1 MDPARHGRAC
11 HHPQPYLCLIMNS
24 STAHPAG
31 PTDAQ
36 RPRITPWHETLR
48 QLLRSAQPHSRALAR
63 ALGMML
69 AAAALH
75 GLALACIIP
84 LFQVLLPPSAG
95 LSAGWH
101 PDWQAALPWLVLI
114 SLLTLAVQ
122 TLRWLAQGFDYHGQ
136 QADAVHHLRT
146 RLGEQLR
153 RMPLTTLQARR
164 TGEISA
170 VLLGNVDENLNY
182 TIMISGGILNAI
194 VTPLVAAL
202 LTLYWDW
209 RLGLAMLLV
218 FPAII
223 PLQRWRRPQLHR
235 AVRELNDA
243 HTRCHGDIIEY
254 TQGLAVLRASRAT
267 GARAGQLQQT
277 VEWLERMQVQSQ
289 RRGIKPNI
297 VISSVTEAGM
307 LLVMAA
313 GVTWVTQGSLALP
326 VLAAVTVMLVRFAEP
341 LALFFTMTGVVEHIE
356 TALVQIERLLAIE
369 PLPQQT
375 PAQVPQRFDIR
386 FDDITFGYGAES
398 DGSTENDSSTENG
411 SSTESH
417 ASGNGGD
424 MDRDGS
430 PHAGS
435 HTATPSA
442 PRPVLSGFSATLPA
456 RSMTALVGPSGGG
469 KTTVTRL
476 LMRHADPQHGTVT
489 IGGVDVR
496 AIEPERLNR
505 LVSVV
510 FQDVYLF
517 DDTVLANIRMA
528 RPEAT
533 DAEVHA
539 AARAAHCL
547 EFIERLPQGWNT
559 RIGETGGRLSG
570 GERQRLSIA
579 RALLKDAPIVVLDEP
594 TAALDTESER
604 AVQRAIE
611 TLVKNRTVIV
621 IAHRLSTIA
630 GAGQIIVVDQ
640 GKALETGTHEALLAG
655 NGRYAALWAAQQ
667 RAKQWRAGSA

>member
-1 MDPARHGRAC
+1 MNHRTATHQAS
-11 HHPQPYLCLIMNS
+11 QPDVQH
-24 STAHPAG
+24 TH
-31 PTDAQ
+31 
-36 RPRITPWHETLR
+36 ITPWRETLR
-48 QLLRSAQPHSRALAR
+48 QLLRSAQPHSRAFAR
-63 ALGMML
+63 SLWMIL
-69 AAAALH
+69 TAAILH

-84 LFQVLLPPSAG
+84 LFQALLDGHTPN
-95 LSAGWH
+95 WH
-101 PDWQAALPWLVLI
+101 TALLWLVLI
-114 SLLTLAVQ
+114 LLLTLTVQ
-122 TLRWLAQGFDYHGQ
+122 TLRWQAQDFDYDGM
-136 QADAVHHLRT
+136 QADAIHNLRT

-153 RMPLTTLQARR
+153 RMPLLKLQSRR
-164 TGEISA
+164 TGELSA

-182 TIMISGGILNAI
+182 TLTICGGLINGV
-194 VTPLVAAL
+194 VTPLVSAL
-202 LTLYWDW
+202 ATLLWDW
-209 RLGLAMLLV
+209 KLGLAMLLV

-223 PLQRWRRPQLHR
+223 PLHRWRRPQQQKV
-235 AVRELNDA
+235 VRELNDA

-267 GARAGQLQQT
+267 GSHAGQLQDT
-277 VEWLERMQVQSQ
+277 VEWLERLQVNSQ
-289 RRGIKPNI
+289 RQGIKANV

-307 LLVMAA
+307 LLIMAA
-313 GVTWVTQGSLALP
+313 GVTWVTQGQLDLTT
-326 VLAAVTVMLVRFAEP
+326 LAAVTIMLVRFAEP
-341 LALFFTMTGVVEHIE
+341 LALVFIMTGIIEHIE
-356 TALVQIERLLAIE
+356 TALIQIDELLAIE

-375 PAQVPQRFDIR
+375 PAQVPQQFDIR
-386 FDDITFGYGAES
+386 FDDVTFAYEA
-398 DGSTENDSSTENG
+398 
-411 SSTESH
+411 
-417 ASGNGGD
+417 
-424 MDRDGS
+424 
-430 PHAGS
+430 
-435 HTATPSA
+435 
-442 PRPVLSGFSATLPA
+442 RPVLSGFSATLPA

-640 GKALETGTHEALLAG
+640 GEALETGTHEALLAG

>member
-1 MDPARHGRAC
+1 MNHRTATHQAS
-11 HHPQPYLCLIMNS
+11 QPDVQH
-24 STAHPAG
+24 TH
-31 PTDAQ
+31 
-36 RPRITPWHETLR
+36 ITPWRETLR
-48 QLLRSAQPHSRALAR
+48 QLLRSAQPHSRAFAR
-63 ALGMML
+63 SLWMIL
-69 AAAALH
+69 TAAILH

-84 LFQVLLPPSAG
+84 LFQALLDGHTPN
-95 LSAGWH
+95 WH
-101 PDWQAALPWLVLI
+101 TALLWLVLI
-114 SLLTLAVQ
+114 LLLTLTVQ
-122 TLRWLAQGFDYHGQ
+122 TLRWQAQDFDYDGM
-136 QADAVHHLRT
+136 QADAIHNLRT
-146 RLGEQLR
+146 QLGEQLR
-153 RMPLTTLQARR
+153 RMPLLKLQSRR
-164 TGEISA
+164 TGELSA

-182 TIMISGGILNAI
+182 TLTICGGLINGV
-194 VTPLVAAL
+194 VTPLVSAL
-202 LTLYWDW
+202 ATLLWDW
-209 RLGLAMLLV
+209 KLGLAMLLV

-223 PLQRWRRPQLHR
+223 PLHRWRRPQQQKV
-235 AVRELNDA
+235 VRELNDA

-267 GARAGQLQQT
+267 GSHAGQLQDT
-277 VEWLERMQVQSQ
+277 VEWLERLQVNSQ
-289 RRGIKPNI
+289 RQGIKANV
-297 VISSVTEAGM
+297 VISSVTDAGM
-307 LLVMAA
+307 LLIMAA
-313 GVTWVTQGSLALP
+313 GVTWVTQGQLDLTT
-326 VLAAVTVMLVRFAEP
+326 LAAVTIMLVRFAEP
-341 LALFFTMTGVVEHIE
+341 LALVFIMTGIIEHIE
-356 TALVQIERLLAIE
+356 TALIQIDELLAIE

-375 PAQVPQRFDIR
+375 PAQVPQQFDIR
-386 FDDITFGYGAES
+386 FDDVTFAYEA
-398 DGSTENDSSTENG
+398 
-411 SSTESH
+411 
-417 ASGNGGD
+417 
-424 MDRDGS
+424 
-430 PHAGS
+430 
-435 HTATPSA
+435 
-442 PRPVLSGFSATLPA
+442 RPVLSGFSATLPA

-640 GKALETGTHEALLAG
+640 GKALETGTHEALLTG

>member
-1 MDPARHGRAC
+1 MNHRTVTHRAS
-11 HHPQPYLCLIMNS
+11 QPDVQH
-24 STAHPAG
+24 T
-31 PTDAQ
+31 
-36 RPRITPWHETLR
+36 RITPWRETLQ
-48 QLLRSAQPHSRALAR
+48 QLLRSAQPHSRAFAR
-63 ALGMML
+63 SLWMIL
-69 AAAALH
+69 AAAILH

-84 LFQVLLPPSAG
+84 LFQALLDGHTPN
-95 LSAGWH
+95 WH
-101 PDWQAALPWLVLI
+101 TALLWLILI
-114 SLLTLAVQ
+114 LLLTLTVQ
-122 TLRWLAQGFDYHGQ
+122 TLRWQAQDFDYDGM
-136 QADAVHHLRT
+136 QADAIHNLRT

-153 RMPLTTLQARR
+153 RMPLLKLQSRR
-164 TGEISA
+164 TGELSA

-182 TIMISGGILNAI
+182 TLTICGGLINGV
-194 VTPLVAAL
+194 VTPLVSAL
-202 LTLYWDW
+202 ATLLWDW
-209 RLGLAMLLV
+209 KLGLAMLLV

-223 PLQRWRRPQLHR
+223 PLHRWRRPQQQKV
-235 AVRELNDA
+235 VRELNDA

-267 GARAGQLQQT
+267 GSHAGQLQDT
-277 VEWLERMQVQSQ
+277 VEWLERLQVNSQ
-289 RRGIKPNI
+289 RQGIKANV

-307 LLVMAA
+307 LLIMAA
-313 GVTWVTQGSLALP
+313 GVTWVTQGQLDLTT
-326 VLAAVTVMLVRFAEP
+326 LAAVTIMLVRFAEP
-341 LALFFTMTGVVEHIE
+341 LALVFIMTGIIEHIE
-356 TALVQIERLLAIE
+356 TALIQIDELLAIE

-375 PAQVPQRFDIR
+375 PAQVPQQFDIR
-386 FDDITFGYGAES
+386 FDDVTFAYEA
-398 DGSTENDSSTENG
+398 
-411 SSTESH
+411 
-417 ASGNGGD
+417 
-424 MDRDGS
+424 
-430 PHAGS
+430 
-435 HTATPSA
+435 
-442 PRPVLSGFSATLPA
+442 RPVLSGFSATLPA

>member
-1 MDPARHGRAC
+1 MNHRTATHQAS
-11 HHPQPYLCLIMNS
+11 QPDVQH
-24 STAHPAG
+24 TH
-31 PTDAQ
+31 
-36 RPRITPWHETLR
+36 ITPWRETLR
-48 QLLRSAQPHSRALAR
+48 QLLRSAQPHSRAFAR
-63 ALGMML
+63 SLWMIL
-69 AAAALH
+69 TAAILH

-84 LFQVLLPPSAG
+84 LFQALLDGHTPN
-95 LSAGWH
+95 WH
-101 PDWQAALPWLVLI
+101 TALLWLVLI
-114 SLLTLAVQ
+114 LLQ
-122 TLRWLAQGFDYHGQ
+122 TLRWQAQDFDYDGM
-136 QADAVHHLRT
+136 QADAIHNLRT

-153 RMPLTTLQARR
+153 RMPLLKLQSRR
-164 TGEISA
+164 TGELSA

-182 TIMISGGILNAI
+182 TLTICGGLINGV
-194 VTPLVAAL
+194 VTPLVSAL
-202 LTLYWDW
+202 ATLLWDW
-209 RLGLAMLLV
+209 KLGLAMLLV

-223 PLQRWRRPQLHR
+223 PLHRWRRPQQQKV
-235 AVRELNDA
+235 VRELNDA

-267 GARAGQLQQT
+267 GSHAGQLQDT
-277 VEWLERMQVQSQ
+277 VEWLERLQVNSQ
-289 RRGIKPNI
+289 RQGIKANV

-307 LLVMAA
+307 LLIMAA
-313 GVTWVTQGSLALP
+313 GVTWVTQGQLDLTT
-326 VLAAVTVMLVRFAEP
+326 LAAVTIMLVRFAEP
-341 LALFFTMTGVVEHIE
+341 LALVFIMTGIIEHIE
-356 TALVQIERLLAIE
+356 TALIQIDELLAIE

-375 PAQVPQRFDIR
+375 PAQVPQQFDIR
-386 FDDITFGYGAES
+386 FDDVTFAYEA
-398 DGSTENDSSTENG
+398 
-411 SSTESH
+411 
-417 ASGNGGD
+417 
-424 MDRDGS
+424 
-430 PHAGS
+430 
-435 HTATPSA
+435 
-442 PRPVLSGFSATLPA
+442 RPVLSGFSATLPA

-476 LMRHADPQHGTVT
+476 LMRHADPQHGPVT

-640 GKALETGTHEALLAG
+640 GKALETGTHEALLAD

>member
-1 MDPARHGRAC
+1 MNHRTATHQAS
-11 HHPQPYLCLIMNS
+11 QPDVQH
-24 STAHPAG
+24 TH
-31 PTDAQ
+31 
-36 RPRITPWHETLR
+36 ITPWRETLR
-48 QLLRSAQPHSRALAR
+48 QLLRSAQPHSRAFAR
-63 ALGMML
+63 SLWMIL
-69 AAAALH
+69 TAAILH

-84 LFQVLLPPSAG
+84 LFQALLDGHTPN
-95 LSAGWH
+95 WH
-101 PDWQAALPWLVLI
+101 TALLWLVLI
-114 SLLTLAVQ
+114 LLLTLTVQ
-122 TLRWLAQGFDYHGQ
+122 TLRWQAQDFDYDGM
-136 QADAVHHLRT
+136 QADAIHNLRT
-146 RLGEQLR
+146 QLGEQLR
-153 RMPLTTLQARR
+153 RMPLLKLQSRR
-164 TGEISA
+164 TGELSA

-182 TIMISGGILNAI
+182 TLTICGGLINGV
-194 VTPLVAAL
+194 VTPLVSAL
-202 LTLYWDW
+202 ATLLWDW
-209 RLGLAMLLV
+209 KLGLAMLLV

-223 PLQRWRRPQLHR
+223 PLHRWRRPQQQKV
-235 AVRELNDA
+235 VRELNDA

-267 GARAGQLQQT
+267 GSHAGQLQDT
-277 VEWLERMQVQSQ
+277 VEWLERLQVNSQ
-289 RRGIKPNI
+289 RQGIKANV
-297 VISSVTEAGM
+297 VISSVTDAGM
-307 LLVMAA
+307 LLIMAA
-313 GVTWVTQGSLALP
+313 GVTWVTQGQLDLTT
-326 VLAAVTVMLVRFAEP
+326 LAAVTIMLVRFAEP
-341 LALFFTMTGVVEHIE
+341 LALVFIMTGIIEHIE
-356 TALVQIERLLAIE
+356 TALIQIDELLAIE

-375 PAQVPQRFDIR
+375 PAQVPQQFDIR
-386 FDDITFGYGAES
+386 FDDVTFAYEA
-398 DGSTENDSSTENG
+398 
-411 SSTESH
+411 
-417 ASGNGGD
+417 
-424 MDRDGS
+424 
-430 PHAGS
+430 
-435 HTATPSA
+435 
-442 PRPVLSGFSATLPA
+442 RPVLSGFSATLPA

-505 LVSVV
+505 LVSVA

-640 GKALETGTHEALLAG
+640 GKALETGTHEALLTG

>member
-1 MDPARHGRAC
+1 MNHRTATHQAS
-11 HHPQPYLCLIMNS
+11 QPDVQH
-24 STAHPAG
+24 TH
-31 PTDAQ
+31 
-36 RPRITPWHETLR
+36 ITPWREPLR
-48 QLLRSAQPHSRALAR
+48 QLLRSAQPHSRAFAR
-63 ALGMML
+63 SLWMIL
-69 AAAALH
+69 TAAILH

-84 LFQVLLPPSAG
+84 LFQALLDGHTPN
-95 LSAGWH
+95 WH
-101 PDWQAALPWLVLI
+101 TALLWLVLI
-114 SLLTLAVQ
+114 LLLTLTVQ
-122 TLRWLAQGFDYHGQ
+122 TLRWQAQDFDYDGM
-136 QADAVHHLRT
+136 QADAIHNLRT

-153 RMPLTTLQARR
+153 RMPLLKLQSRR
-164 TGEISA
+164 TGELSA

-182 TIMISGGILNAI
+182 TLTICGGLINGV
-194 VTPLVAAL
+194 VTPLVSAL
-202 LTLYWDW
+202 ATLLWDW
-209 RLGLAMLLV
+209 KLGLAMLLV

-223 PLQRWRRPQLHR
+223 PLHRWRRPQQQKV
-235 AVRELNDA
+235 VRELNDA

-267 GARAGQLQQT
+267 GSHAGQLQDT
-277 VEWLERMQVQSQ
+277 VEWLERLQVNSQ
-289 RRGIKPNI
+289 RQGIKANV

-307 LLVMAA
+307 LLIMAA
-313 GVTWVTQGSLALP
+313 GVTWVTQGQLDLTT
-326 VLAAVTVMLVRFAEP
+326 LAAVTIMLVRFTEP
-341 LALFFTMTGVVEHIE
+341 LALVFIMTGIIEHIE
-356 TALVQIERLLAIE
+356 TALIQIDELLAIE

-375 PAQVPQRFDIR
+375 PAQVPQQFDIR
-386 FDDITFGYGAES
+386 FDDVTFAYEA
-398 DGSTENDSSTENG
+398 
-411 SSTESH
+411 
-417 ASGNGGD
+417 
-424 MDRDGS
+424 
-430 PHAGS
+430 
-435 HTATPSA
+435 
-442 PRPVLSGFSATLPA
+442 RPVLSGFSATLPA

-640 GKALETGTHEALLAG
+640 GKALETGTHEALLAD

>member
-1 MDPARHGRAC
+1 MNHRTATHQAS
-11 HHPQPYLCLIMNS
+11 QPDVQH
-24 STAHPAG
+24 TH
-31 PTDAQ
+31 
-36 RPRITPWHETLR
+36 ITPWRETLR
-48 QLLRSAQPHSRALAR
+48 QLLRSAQPHSRAFAR
-63 ALGMML
+63 SLWMIL
-69 AAAALH
+69 TAAILH

-84 LFQVLLPPSAG
+84 LFQALLDGHTPN
-95 LSAGWH
+95 WH
-101 PDWQAALPWLVLI
+101 TALLWLVLI
-114 SLLTLAVQ
+114 LLLTLTVQ
-122 TLRWLAQGFDYHGQ
+122 TLRWQAQDFDYDGM
-136 QADAVHHLRT
+136 QADAIHNLRT

-153 RMPLTTLQARR
+153 RMPLLKLQSRR
-164 TGEISA
+164 TGELSA

-182 TIMISGGILNAI
+182 TLTICGGLINGV
-194 VTPLVAAL
+194 VTPLVSAL
-202 LTLYWDW
+202 ATLLWDW
-209 RLGLAMLLV
+209 KLGLAMLLV

-223 PLQRWRRPQLHR
+223 PLHRWRRPQQQKV
-235 AVRELNDA
+235 VRELNDA

-267 GARAGQLQQT
+267 GSHAGQLQDT
-277 VEWLERMQVQSQ
+277 VEWLERLQVNSQ
-289 RRGIKPNI
+289 RQGIKANV

-307 LLVMAA
+307 LLIMAA
-313 GVTWVTQGSLALP
+313 GVTWVPQGQLDLTT
-326 VLAAVTVMLVRFAEP
+326 LAAVTIMLVRFAEP
-341 LALFFTMTGVVEHIE
+341 LALVFIMTGIIEHIE
-356 TALVQIERLLAIE
+356 TALIQIDELLAIE

-375 PAQVPQRFDIR
+375 PAQVPQQFDIR
-386 FDDITFGYGAES
+386 FDDVTFAYEA
-398 DGSTENDSSTENG
+398 
-411 SSTESH
+411 
-417 ASGNGGD
+417 
-424 MDRDGS
+424 
-430 PHAGS
+430 
-435 HTATPSA
+435 
-442 PRPVLSGFSATLPA
+442 RPVLSGFSATLPA

-640 GKALETGTHEALLAG
+640 GKALETGTHEALLAD

>member
-1 MDPARHGRAC
+1 
-11 HHPQPYLCLIMNS
+11 
-24 STAHPAG
+24 
-31 PTDAQ
+31 
-36 RPRITPWHETLR
+36 
-48 QLLRSAQPHSRALAR
+48 
-63 ALGMML
+63 
-69 AAAALH
+69 
-75 GLALACIIP
+75 
-84 LFQVLLPPSAG
+84 
-95 LSAGWH
+95 
-101 PDWQAALPWLVLI
+101 
-114 SLLTLAVQ
+114 
-122 TLRWLAQGFDYHGQ
+122 
-136 QADAVHHLRT
+136 
-146 RLGEQLR
+146 
-153 RMPLTTLQARR
+153 
-164 TGEISA
+164 
-170 VLLGNVDENLNY
+170 
-182 TIMISGGILNAI
+182 
-194 VTPLVAAL
+194 
-202 LTLYWDW
+202 
-209 RLGLAMLLV
+209 MLL
-218 FPAII
+218 I
-223 PLQRWRRPQLHR
+223 
-235 AVRELNDA
+235 
-243 HTRCHGDIIEY
+243 
-254 TQGLAVLRASRAT
+254 
-267 GARAGQLQQT
+267 
-277 VEWLERMQVQSQ
+277 
-289 RRGIKPNI
+289 
-297 VISSVTEAGM
+297 
-307 LLVMAA
+307 MAA
-313 GVTWVTQGSLALP
+313 GVTWVTQGQLDLTT
-326 VLAAVTVMLVRFAEP
+326 LAAVTIMLVRFAEP
-341 LALFFTMTGVVEHIE
+341 LALVFIMTGIIEHIE
-356 TALVQIERLLAIE
+356 TALIQIDELLAIE

-375 PAQVPQRFDIR
+375 PAQVPQQFDIR
-386 FDDITFGYGAES
+386 FDDVTFAYEA
-398 DGSTENDSSTENG
+398 
-411 SSTESH
+411 
-417 ASGNGGD
+417 
-424 MDRDGS
+424 
-430 PHAGS
+430 
-435 HTATPSA
+435 
-442 PRPVLSGFSATLPA
+442 RPVLSGFSATLPA

>member
-1 MDPARHGRAC
+1 MNHRTATHQAS
-11 HHPQPYLCLIMNS
+11 QPDVQH
-24 STAHPAG
+24 TH
-31 PTDAQ
+31 
-36 RPRITPWHETLR
+36 ITPWRETLR
-48 QLLRSAQPHSRALAR
+48 QLLRSAQPHSRAFAR
-63 ALGMML
+63 SLWMIL
-69 AAAALH
+69 TAAILH

-84 LFQVLLPPSAG
+84 LFQALLDGHTPN
-95 LSAGWH
+95 WH
-101 PDWQAALPWLVLI
+101 TALLWLVLI
-114 SLLTLAVQ
+114 LLLTLTVQ
-122 TLRWLAQGFDYHGQ
+122 TLRWQAQDFDYAGM
-136 QADAVHHLRT
+136 QADAIHNLRT

-153 RMPLTTLQARR
+153 RMPLLKLQSRR
-164 TGEISA
+164 TGELSA

-182 TIMISGGILNAI
+182 TLTICGGLINGV
-194 VTPLVAAL
+194 VTPLVSAL
-202 LTLYWDW
+202 ATLLWDW
-209 RLGLAMLLV
+209 KLGLAMLLV

-223 PLQRWRRPQLHR
+223 PLHRWRRPQQQKV
-235 AVRELNDA
+235 VRELNDA

-267 GARAGQLQQT
+267 GSHAGQLQDT
-277 VEWLERMQVQSQ
+277 VEWLERLQVNSQ
-289 RRGIKPNI
+289 RQGIKANV

-307 LLVMAA
+307 LLIMAA
-313 GVTWVTQGSLALP
+313 GVTWVTQGQLDLTT
-326 VLAAVTVMLVRFAEP
+326 LAAVTIMLVRFAEP
-341 LALFFTMTGVVEHIE
+341 LALVFIMTGIIEHIE
-356 TALVQIERLLAIE
+356 TALIQIDELLAIE

-375 PAQVPQRFDIR
+375 PAQVPQQFDIR
-386 FDDITFGYGAES
+386 FDDVTFAYEA
-398 DGSTENDSSTENG
+398 
-411 SSTESH
+411 
-417 ASGNGGD
+417 
-424 MDRDGS
+424 
-430 PHAGS
+430 
-435 HTATPSA
+435 
-442 PRPVLSGFSATLPA
+442 RPVLSGFSATLPA

-640 GKALETGTHEALLAG
+640 GKALETGTHEALLAD

>member
-1 MDPARHGRAC
+1 MNHRTATHQAS
-11 HHPQPYLCLIMNS
+11 QPDVQH
-24 STAHPAG
+24 TH
-31 PTDAQ
+31 
-36 RPRITPWHETLR
+36 ITPWRETLR
-48 QLLRSAQPHSRALAR
+48 QLLRSAQPHSRAFAR
-63 ALGMML
+63 SLWMIL
-69 AAAALH
+69 TAAILH

-84 LFQVLLPPSAG
+84 LFQALLDGHTPN
-95 LSAGWH
+95 WH
-101 PDWQAALPWLVLI
+101 TALLWLVLI
-114 SLLTLAVQ
+114 LLLTLTVQ
-122 TLRWLAQGFDYHGQ
+122 TLRWQAQDFDYDGM
-136 QADAVHHLRT
+136 QADAIHNLRT

-153 RMPLTTLQARR
+153 RMPLLKLQSRR
-164 TGEISA
+164 TGELSA

-182 TIMISGGILNAI
+182 TLTICGGLINGV
-194 VTPLVAAL
+194 VTPLVSAL
-202 LTLYWDW
+202 ATLLWDW
-209 RLGLAMLLV
+209 KLGLAMLLV

-223 PLQRWRRPQLHR
+223 PLHRWRRPQQQKV
-235 AVRELNDA
+235 VRELNDA

-267 GARAGQLQQT
+267 GSHAGQLQDT
-277 VEWLERMQVQSQ
+277 VEWLERLQVNSQ
-289 RRGIKPNI
+289 RQGIKANV

-307 LLVMAA
+307 LLIMAA
-313 GVTWVTQGSLALP
+313 GVTWVTQGQLDLTT
-326 VLAAVTVMLVRFAEP
+326 LAAVTIMLVRFAEP
-341 LALFFTMTGVVEHIE
+341 LALVFIMTGIIEHIE
-356 TALVQIERLLAIE
+356 TALIQIDELLAIE

-375 PAQVPQRFDIR
+375 PAQVPQQFDIR
-386 FDDITFGYGAES
+386 FDDVTFAYEA
-398 DGSTENDSSTENG
+398 
-411 SSTESH
+411 
-417 ASGNGGD
+417 
-424 MDRDGS
+424 
-430 PHAGS
+430 
-435 HTATPSA
+435 
-442 PRPVLSGFSATLPA
+442 RPVLSGFSATLPA

-476 LMRHADPQHGTVT
+476 LLRHADPQHGTVT

-640 GKALETGTHEALLAG
+640 GEALETGTHEALLAG

>member
-1 MDPARHGRAC
+1 MNHRTATHQAS
-11 HHPQPYLCLIMNS
+11 QPDVQH
-24 STAHPAG
+24 TH
-31 PTDAQ
+31 
-36 RPRITPWHETLR
+36 ITPWRETLR
-48 QLLRSAQPHSRALAR
+48 QLLRSAQPHSRAFAR
-63 ALGMML
+63 SLWMIL
-69 AAAALH
+69 TAAILH

-84 LFQVLLPPSAG
+84 LFQALLDGHTPN
-95 LSAGWH
+95 WH
-101 PDWQAALPWLVLI
+101 TALLWLVLI
-114 SLLTLAVQ
+114 LLLTLTVQ
-122 TLRWLAQGFDYHGQ
+122 TLRWQAQDFDYDGM
-136 QADAVHHLRT
+136 QADAIHNLRT

-153 RMPLTTLQARR
+153 RMPLLKLQSRR
-164 TGEISA
+164 TGELSA

-182 TIMISGGILNAI
+182 TLTICGGLINGV
-194 VTPLVAAL
+194 VTPLVSAL
-202 LTLYWDW
+202 ATLLWDW
-209 RLGLAMLLV
+209 KLGLAMLLV

-223 PLQRWRRPQLHR
+223 PLHRWRRPQQQKV
-235 AVRELNDA
+235 VRELNDA

-267 GARAGQLQQT
+267 GSHAGQLQDT
-277 VEWLERMQVQSQ
+277 VEWLERLQVNSQ
-289 RRGIKPNI
+289 RQGIKANV

-307 LLVMAA
+307 LLIMAA
-313 GVTWVTQGSLALP
+313 GVTWVTQGQLDLTT
-326 VLAAVTVMLVRFAEP
+326 LAAVTIMLVRFAEP
-341 LALFFTMTGVVEHIE
+341 LALVFIMTGIIEHIE
-356 TALVQIERLLAIE
+356 TALIQIDELLAIE

-375 PAQVPQRFDIR
+375 PAQVPQQFDIR
-386 FDDITFGYGAES
+386 FDDVTFAYEA
-398 DGSTENDSSTENG
+398 
-411 SSTESH
+411 
-417 ASGNGGD
+417 
-424 MDRDGS
+424 
-430 PHAGS
+430 
-435 HTATPSA
+435 
-442 PRPVLSGFSATLPA
+442 RPVLSGFSATLPA

>member
-1 MDPARHGRAC
+1 MNHRTATHQAS
-11 HHPQPYLCLIMNS
+11 QPDVQH
-24 STAHPAG
+24 TH
-31 PTDAQ
+31 
-36 RPRITPWHETLR
+36 ITPWRETLR
-48 QLLRSAQPHSRALAR
+48 QLLRSAQPHSRAFAR
-63 ALGMML
+63 SLWMIL
-69 AAAALH
+69 TAAILH

-84 LFQVLLPPSAG
+84 LFQALLDGHTPN
-95 LSAGWH
+95 WH
-101 PDWQAALPWLVLI
+101 TALLWLVLI
-114 SLLTLAVQ
+114 LLLTLTVQ
-122 TLRWLAQGFDYHGQ
+122 TLRWQAQDFDYDGM
-136 QADAVHHLRT
+136 QADAIHNLRT

-153 RMPLTTLQARR
+153 RMPLLKLQSRR
-164 TGEISA
+164 TGELSA

-182 TIMISGGILNAI
+182 TLTICGGLINGV
-194 VTPLVAAL
+194 VTPLVSAL
-202 LTLYWDW
+202 ATLLWDW
-209 RLGLAMLLV
+209 KLGLAMLLV

-223 PLQRWRRPQLHR
+223 PLHRWRRPQQQKV
-235 AVRELNDA
+235 VRELNDA

-267 GARAGQLQQT
+267 GSHAGQLQDT
-277 VEWLERMQVQSQ
+277 VEWLERLQVNSQ
-289 RRGIKPNI
+289 RQGIKANV

-307 LLVMAA
+307 LLIMAA
-313 GVTWVTQGSLALP
+313 GVTWVTQGQLDLTT
-326 VLAAVTVMLVRFAEP
+326 LAAVTIMLVRFAEP
-341 LALFFTMTGVVEHIE
+341 LALVFIMTGIIEHIE
-356 TALVQIERLLAIE
+356 TALIQIDELLAIE
-369 PLPQQT
+369 PLPQQ
-375 PAQVPQRFDIR
+375 FDIR
-386 FDDITFGYGAES
+386 FDDVTFAYEA
-398 DGSTENDSSTENG
+398 
-411 SSTESH
+411 
-417 ASGNGGD
+417 
-424 MDRDGS
+424 
-430 PHAGS
+430 
-435 HTATPSA
+435 
-442 PRPVLSGFSATLPA
+442 RPVLSGFSATLPA

>member
-1 MDPARHGRAC
+1 MNHRTATHQAS
-11 HHPQPYLCLIMNS
+11 QPDVQH
-24 STAHPAG
+24 TH
-31 PTDAQ
+31 
-36 RPRITPWHETLR
+36 ITPWRETLR
-48 QLLRSAQPHSRALAR
+48 QLLRSAQPHSRAFAR
-63 ALGMML
+63 SLWMIL
-69 AAAALH
+69 TAAILH

-84 LFQVLLPPSAG
+84 LFQALLDGHTPN
-95 LSAGWH
+95 WH
-101 PDWQAALPWLVLI
+101 TALLWLVLI
-114 SLLTLAVQ
+114 LLLTLTVQ
-122 TLRWLAQGFDYHGQ
+122 TLRWQAQDFDYDGM
-136 QADAVHHLRT
+136 QADAIHNLRT

-153 RMPLTTLQARR
+153 RMPLLTLQSRR
-164 TGEISA
+164 TGELSA

-182 TIMISGGILNAI
+182 TLTICGGLINGV
-194 VTPLVAAL
+194 VTPLVSAL
-202 LTLYWDW
+202 ATLLWDW
-209 RLGLAMLLV
+209 KLGLAMLLV

-223 PLQRWRRPQLHR
+223 PLHRWRRPQQQKV
-235 AVRELNDA
+235 VRELNDA

-267 GARAGQLQQT
+267 GSHAGQLQDT
-277 VEWLERMQVQSQ
+277 VEWLERLQVNSQ
-289 RRGIKPNI
+289 RQGIKANV

-307 LLVMAA
+307 LLIMAA
-313 GVTWVTQGSLALP
+313 GVTWVTQGQLDLTT
-326 VLAAVTVMLVRFAEP
+326 LAAVTIMLVRFAEP
-341 LALFFTMTGVVEHIE
+341 LALVFIMTGIIEHIE
-356 TALVQIERLLAIE
+356 TALIQIDELLAIE

-375 PAQVPQRFDIR
+375 PAQVPQQFDIR
-386 FDDITFGYGAES
+386 FDDVTFAYEA
-398 DGSTENDSSTENG
+398 
-411 SSTESH
+411 
-417 ASGNGGD
+417 
-424 MDRDGS
+424 
-430 PHAGS
+430 
-435 HTATPSA
+435 
-442 PRPVLSGFSATLPA
+442 RPVLSGFSATLPA

>member
-1 MDPARHGRAC
+1 MNHRTATHQAS
-11 HHPQPYLCLIMNS
+11 QPDVQH
-24 STAHPAG
+24 TH
-31 PTDAQ
+31 
-36 RPRITPWHETLR
+36 ITPWRETLR
-48 QLLRSAQPHSRALAR
+48 QLLRSAQPHSRAFAR
-63 ALGMML
+63 SLWMIL
-69 AAAALH
+69 TAAILH

-84 LFQVLLPPSAG
+84 LFQALLDGHTPN
-95 LSAGWH
+95 WH
-101 PDWQAALPWLVLI
+101 TALLWLVLI
-114 SLLTLAVQ
+114 LLLTLTVQ
-122 TLRWLAQGFDYHGQ
+122 TLRWQAQDFDYDGM
-136 QADAVHHLRT
+136 QADAIHNLRT

-153 RMPLTTLQARR
+153 RMPLLKLQSRR
-164 TGEISA
+164 TGELSA

-182 TIMISGGILNAI
+182 TLTICGGLINGV
-194 VTPLVAAL
+194 VTPLVSAL
-202 LTLYWDW
+202 ATLLWDW
-209 RLGLAMLLV
+209 KLGLAMLLV

-223 PLQRWRRPQLHR
+223 PLHRWRRPQQQKV
-235 AVRELNDA
+235 VRELNDA

-267 GARAGQLQQT
+267 GSHAGQLQDT
-277 VEWLERMQVQSQ
+277 VEWLERLQVNSQ
-289 RRGIKPNI
+289 RQGIKANV

-307 LLVMAA
+307 LLIMAA
-313 GVTWVTQGSLALP
+313 GVTWVTQGQLDLTT
-326 VLAAVTVMLVRFAEP
+326 LAAVTIMLVRFAEP
-341 LALFFTMTGVVEHIE
+341 LALVFIMTGIIEHIE
-356 TALVQIERLLAIE
+356 TALIQIDELLAIE

-375 PAQVPQRFDIR
+375 PAQVPQQFDIR
-386 FDDITFGYGAES
+386 FDDVTFAYEA
-398 DGSTENDSSTENG
+398 
-411 SSTESH
+411 
-417 ASGNGGD
+417 
-424 MDRDGS
+424 
-430 PHAGS
+430 
-435 HTATPSA
+435 
-442 PRPVLSGFSATLPA
+442 RPVLSGFSATLPA

-594 TAALDTESER
+594 TASLDTESER

>member
-1 MDPARHGRAC
+1 MNHRTATHQAS
-11 HHPQPYLCLIMNS
+11 QPDVQH
-24 STAHPAG
+24 TH
-31 PTDAQ
+31 
-36 RPRITPWHETLR
+36 ITPWRETLR
-48 QLLRSAQPHSRALAR
+48 QLLRSAQPHSRAFAR
-63 ALGMML
+63 SLWMIL
-69 AAAALH
+69 TAAILH

-84 LFQVLLPPSAG
+84 LFQALLDGHTPN
-95 LSAGWH
+95 WH
-101 PDWQAALPWLVLI
+101 TALLWLVLI
-114 SLLTLAVQ
+114 LLLTLTVQ
-122 TLRWLAQGFDYHGQ
+122 TLRWQAQDFDYDGM
-136 QADAVHHLRT
+136 QADAIHNLRT
-146 RLGEQLR
+146 QLGEQLR
-153 RMPLTTLQARR
+153 RMPLLKLQSRR
-164 TGEISA
+164 TGELSA

-182 TIMISGGILNAI
+182 TLTICGGLINGV
-194 VTPLVAAL
+194 VTPLVSAL
-202 LTLYWDW
+202 ATLLWDW
-209 RLGLAMLLV
+209 KLGLAMLLV

-223 PLQRWRRPQLHR
+223 PLHRWRRPQQQKV
-235 AVRELNDA
+235 VRELNDA

-267 GARAGQLQQT
+267 GSHAGQLQDT
-277 VEWLERMQVQSQ
+277 VEWLERLQVNSQ
-289 RRGIKPNI
+289 RQGIKANV
-297 VISSVTEAGM
+297 VISSVTDAGM
-307 LLVMAA
+307 LLIMAA
-313 GVTWVTQGSLALP
+313 GVTWVTQGQLDLTT
-326 VLAAVTVMLVRFAEP
+326 LAAVTIMLVRFAEP
-341 LALFFTMTGVVEHIE
+341 LALVFIMTGIIEHIE
-356 TALVQIERLLAIE
+356 TALIQIDELLAIE

-375 PAQVPQRFDIR
+375 PAQVPQQFDIR
-386 FDDITFGYGAES
+386 FDDVTFAYEA
-398 DGSTENDSSTENG
+398 
-411 SSTESH
+411 
-417 ASGNGGD
+417 
-424 MDRDGS
+424 
-430 PHAGS
+430 
-435 HTATPSA
+435 
-442 PRPVLSGFSATLPA
+442 RPVLSGFSATLPA

>member
-1 MDPARHGRAC
+1 MNHRTATHQAS
-11 HHPQPYLCLIMNS
+11 QPDVQH
-24 STAHPAG
+24 TH
-31 PTDAQ
+31 
-36 RPRITPWHETLR
+36 ITPWRETLR
-48 QLLRSAQPHSRALAR
+48 QLLRSAQPHSRAFAR
-63 ALGMML
+63 SLWMIL
-69 AAAALH
+69 TAAILH

-84 LFQVLLPPSAG
+84 LFQALLDGHTPN
-95 LSAGWH
+95 WH
-101 PDWQAALPWLVLI
+101 TALLWLVLI
-114 SLLTLAVQ
+114 LLLTLTVQ
-122 TLRWLAQGFDYHGQ
+122 TLRWQAQDFDYDGM
-136 QADAVHHLRT
+136 QADAIHNLRT

-153 RMPLTTLQARR
+153 RMPLLKLQSRR
-164 TGEISA
+164 TGELSA

-182 TIMISGGILNAI
+182 TLTICGGLINGV
-194 VTPLVAAL
+194 VTPLVSAL
-202 LTLYWDW
+202 ATLLWDW
-209 RLGLAMLLV
+209 KLGLAMLLV

-223 PLQRWRRPQLHR
+223 PLHRWRRPQQQKV
-235 AVRELNDA
+235 VRELNDA

-267 GARAGQLQQT
+267 GSHAGPLQDT
-277 VEWLERMQVQSQ
+277 VEWLERLQVNSQ
-289 RRGIKPNI
+289 RQGIKANV

-307 LLVMAA
+307 LLIMAA
-313 GVTWVTQGSLALP
+313 GVTWVTQGQLDLTT
-326 VLAAVTVMLVRFAEP
+326 LAAVTIMLVRFAEP
-341 LALFFTMTGVVEHIE
+341 LALVFIMTGIIEHIE
-356 TALVQIERLLAIE
+356 TALIQIDELLAIE

-375 PAQVPQRFDIR
+375 PAQVPQQFDIR
-386 FDDITFGYGAES
+386 FDDVTFAYEA
-398 DGSTENDSSTENG
+398 
-411 SSTESH
+411 
-417 ASGNGGD
+417 
-424 MDRDGS
+424 
-430 PHAGS
+430 
-435 HTATPSA
+435 
-442 PRPVLSGFSATLPA
+442 RPVLSGFSATLPA

-640 GKALETGTHEALLAG
+640 GKALETGTHEALLAD

>member
-1 MDPARHGRAC
+1 MNHRTATHQAS
-11 HHPQPYLCLIMNS
+11 QPDVQH
-24 STAHPAG
+24 TH
-31 PTDAQ
+31 
-36 RPRITPWHETLR
+36 ITPWRETLR
-48 QLLRSAQPHSRALAR
+48 QLLRSAQPHSRAFAR
-63 ALGMML
+63 SLWMIL
-69 AAAALH
+69 TAAILH

-84 LFQVLLPPSAG
+84 LFQALLDGHTPN
-95 LSAGWH
+95 WH
-101 PDWQAALPWLVLI
+101 TALLWLVLI
-114 SLLTLAVQ
+114 LLLTLTVQ
-122 TLRWLAQGFDYHGQ
+122 TLRWQAQDFDYDGM
-136 QADAVHHLRT
+136 QADAIHNLRT

-153 RMPLTTLQARR
+153 RMPLLKLQSRR
-164 TGEISA
+164 TGELSA

-182 TIMISGGILNAI
+182 TLTICGGLINGV
-194 VTPLVAAL
+194 VTPLVSAL
-202 LTLYWDW
+202 ATLLWDW
-209 RLGLAMLLV
+209 KLGLAMLLV

-223 PLQRWRRPQLHR
+223 PLHRWRRPQQQKV
-235 AVRELNDA
+235 VRELNDA

-267 GARAGQLQQT
+267 GSHAGQLQDT
-277 VEWLERMQVQSQ
+277 VEWLERLQVNSQ
-289 RRGIKPNI
+289 RQGIKANV

-307 LLVMAA
+307 LLIMAA
-313 GVTWVTQGSLALP
+313 GVTWVTQGQLDLTT
-326 VLAAVTVMLVRFAEP
+326 LAAVTIMLVRFAEP
-341 LALFFTMTGVVEHIE
+341 LALVFIMTGIIEHIE
-356 TALVQIERLLAIE
+356 TALIQIDELLAIE

-375 PAQVPQRFDIR
+375 PAQVPQQFDIR
-386 FDDITFGYGAES
+386 FDDVTFAYEA
-398 DGSTENDSSTENG
+398 
-411 SSTESH
+411 
-417 ASGNGGD
+417 
-424 MDRDGS
+424 
-430 PHAGS
+430 
-435 HTATPSA
+435 
-442 PRPVLSGFSATLPA
+442 RPVLSGFSATLPA

-533 DAEVHA
+533 DAEVPA

>member
-1 MDPARHGRAC
+1 MNHRTATHQAS
-11 HHPQPYLCLIMNS
+11 QPDVQH
-24 STAHPAG
+24 TH
-31 PTDAQ
+31 
-36 RPRITPWHETLR
+36 ITPWRETLR
-48 QLLRSAQPHSRALAR
+48 QLLRSAQPHSRAFAR
-63 ALGMML
+63 SLWMIL
-69 AAAALH
+69 TAAILH

-84 LFQVLLPPSAG
+84 LFQALLDGHTPN
-95 LSAGWH
+95 WH
-101 PDWQAALPWLVLI
+101 TALLWLVLI
-114 SLLTLAVQ
+114 LLLTLTVQ
-122 TLRWLAQGFDYHGQ
+122 TLRWQAQDFDYDGM
-136 QADAVHHLRT
+136 QADAIHNLRT

-153 RMPLTTLQARR
+153 RMPLLKLQSRR
-164 TGEISA
+164 TGELSA

-182 TIMISGGILNAI
+182 TLTICGGLINGV
-194 VTPLVAAL
+194 VTPLVSAL
-202 LTLYWDW
+202 ATLLWDW
-209 RLGLAMLLV
+209 KLGLAMLLV

-223 PLQRWRRPQLHR
+223 PLHRWRRPQQQKV
-235 AVRELNDA
+235 VRELNDA

-267 GARAGQLQQT
+267 GSHAGQLQDT
-277 VEWLERMQVQSQ
+277 VEWLERLQVNSQ
-289 RRGIKPNI
+289 RQGIKANV

-307 LLVMAA
+307 LLIMAA
-313 GVTWVTQGSLALP
+313 GVTWVTQGQLDLTT
-326 VLAAVTVMLVRFAEP
+326 LAAVTIMLVRFAEP
-341 LALFFTMTGVVEHIE
+341 LALVFIMTGIIEHIE
-356 TALVQIERLLAIE
+356 TALIQIDELLAIE

-375 PAQVPQRFDIR
+375 PAQVPQQFDIR
-386 FDDITFGYGAES
+386 FDDVTFAYEA
-398 DGSTENDSSTENG
+398 
-411 SSTESH
+411 
-417 ASGNGGD
+417 
-424 MDRDGS
+424 
-430 PHAGS
+430 
-435 HTATPSA
+435 
-442 PRPVLSGFSATLPA
+442 RPVLSGFSATLPA
-456 RSMTALVGPSGGG
+456 RNMTALVGPSGGG

>member
-1 MDPARHGRAC
+1 MNHRTATHQAS
-11 HHPQPYLCLIMNS
+11 QPDVQH
-24 STAHPAG
+24 TH
-31 PTDAQ
+31 
-36 RPRITPWHETLR
+36 ITPWRETLR
-48 QLLRSAQPHSRALAR
+48 QLLRSAQPHSRAFAR
-63 ALGMML
+63 SLWMIL
-69 AAAALH
+69 TAAILH

-84 LFQVLLPPSAG
+84 LFQALLDGHTPN
-95 LSAGWH
+95 WH
-101 PDWQAALPWLVLI
+101 TALLWLVLI
-114 SLLTLAVQ
+114 LLLTLTVQ
-122 TLRWLAQGFDYHGQ
+122 TLRWQAQDFDYDGM
-136 QADAVHHLRT
+136 QADAIHNLRT
-146 RLGEQLR
+146 QLGEQLR
-153 RMPLTTLQARR
+153 RMPLLKLQSRR
-164 TGEISA
+164 TGELSA

-182 TIMISGGILNAI
+182 TLTICGGLINGV
-194 VTPLVAAL
+194 VTPLVSAL
-202 LTLYWDW
+202 ATLLWDW
-209 RLGLAMLLV
+209 KLGLAMLLV

-223 PLQRWRRPQLHR
+223 PLHRWRRPQQQKV
-235 AVRELNDA
+235 VRELNDA

-267 GARAGQLQQT
+267 GSHAGQLQDT
-277 VEWLERMQVQSQ
+277 VEWLERLQVNSQ
-289 RRGIKPNI
+289 RQGIKANV
-297 VISSVTEAGM
+297 VISSVTDAGM
-307 LLVMAA
+307 LLIMAA
-313 GVTWVTQGSLALP
+313 GVTWVTQGQLDLTT
-326 VLAAVTVMLVRFAEP
+326 LAAVTIMLVRFAEP
-341 LALFFTMTGVVEHIE
+341 LALVFIMTGIIEHIE
-356 TALVQIERLLAIE
+356 TALIQIDELLAIE

-375 PAQVPQRFDIR
+375 PAQVPQQFDIR
-386 FDDITFGYGAES
+386 FDDVTFAYEA
-398 DGSTENDSSTENG
+398 
-411 SSTESH
+411 
-417 ASGNGGD
+417 
-424 MDRDGS
+424 
-430 PHAGS
+430 
-435 HTATPSA
+435 
-442 PRPVLSGFSATLPA
+442 RPVLSGFSATLPA

-505 LVSVV
+505 LVSVA

-655 NGRYAALWAAQQ
+655 NGRYAALWTAQQ
-667 RAKQWRAGSA
+667 RAKQWRAGGA

>member
-1 MDPARHGRAC
+1 MNHRTATHQAS
-11 HHPQPYLCLIMNS
+11 QPDVQH
-24 STAHPAG
+24 TH
-31 PTDAQ
+31 
-36 RPRITPWHETLR
+36 ITPWRETLR
-48 QLLRSAQPHSRALAR
+48 QLLRSAQPHSRAFAR
-63 ALGMML
+63 SLWMIL
-69 AAAALH
+69 TAAILH

-84 LFQVLLPPSAG
+84 LFQALLDGHTPN
-95 LSAGWH
+95 WH
-101 PDWQAALPWLVLI
+101 TALLWLVLI
-114 SLLTLAVQ
+114 LLLTLTVQ
-122 TLRWLAQGFDYHGQ
+122 TLRWQAQDFDYDGM
-136 QADAVHHLRT
+136 QADAIHNLRT

-153 RMPLTTLQARR
+153 RMPLLKLQSRR
-164 TGEISA
+164 TGELSA

-182 TIMISGGILNAI
+182 TLTICGGLINGV
-194 VTPLVAAL
+194 VTPLVSAL
-202 LTLYWDW
+202 ATLLWDW
-209 RLGLAMLLV
+209 KLGLAMLLV

-223 PLQRWRRPQLHR
+223 PLHRWRRPQQQKV
-235 AVRELNDA
+235 VRELNDA

-267 GARAGQLQQT
+267 GSHAGQLQDT
-277 VEWLERMQVQSQ
+277 VEWLERLQVNSQ
-289 RRGIKPNI
+289 RQGIKANV

-307 LLVMAA
+307 LLIMAA
-313 GVTWVTQGSLALP
+313 GVTWVTQGQLDLTT
-326 VLAAVTVMLVRFAEP
+326 LAAVTIMLVRFAEP
-341 LALFFTMTGVVEHIE
+341 LALVFIMTGIIEHIE
-356 TALVQIERLLAIE
+356 TALIQIDELLAIE

-375 PAQVPQRFDIR
+375 PAQVPQQFDIR
-386 FDDITFGYGAES
+386 FDDVTFAYKA
-398 DGSTENDSSTENG
+398 
-411 SSTESH
+411 
-417 ASGNGGD
+417 
-424 MDRDGS
+424 
-430 PHAGS
+430 
-435 HTATPSA
+435 
-442 PRPVLSGFSATLPA
+442 RPVLSGFSATLPA

>member
-1 MDPARHGRAC
+1 MNHRTATHQAS
-11 HHPQPYLCLIMNS
+11 QPDVQH
-24 STAHPAG
+24 TH
-31 PTDAQ
+31 
-36 RPRITPWHETLR
+36 ITPWRETLR
-48 QLLRSAQPHSRALAR
+48 QLLRSAQPHSRAFAR
-63 ALGMML
+63 SLWMIL
-69 AAAALH
+69 TAAILH

-84 LFQVLLPPSAG
+84 LFQALLDGHTPN
-95 LSAGWH
+95 WH
-101 PDWQAALPWLVLI
+101 TALLWLVLI
-114 SLLTLAVQ
+114 LLLTLTVQ
-122 TLRWLAQGFDYHGQ
+122 TLRWQAQDFDYDGM
-136 QADAVHHLRT
+136 QADAIHNLRT

-153 RMPLTTLQARR
+153 RMPLLKLQSRR
-164 TGEISA
+164 TGELSA

-182 TIMISGGILNAI
+182 TLTICGGLINGV
-194 VTPLVAAL
+194 VTPLVSAL
-202 LTLYWDW
+202 ATLLWDW
-209 RLGLAMLLV
+209 KLGLAMLLV

-223 PLQRWRRPQLHR
+223 PLHRWRRPQQQKV
-235 AVRELNDA
+235 VRELNDA

-267 GARAGQLQQT
+267 GSHAGQLQDT
-277 VEWLERMQVQSQ
+277 VEWLERLQVNSQ
-289 RRGIKPNI
+289 RQGIKANV

-307 LLVMAA
+307 LLIMAA
-313 GVTWVTQGSLALP
+313 GVTWVTQGQLDLTT
-326 VLAAVTVMLVRFAEP
+326 LAAVTIMLVRFAEP
-341 LALFFTMTGVVEHIE
+341 LALVFIMTGIIEHIE
-356 TALVQIERLLAIE
+356 TALIQIDELLAIE

-375 PAQVPQRFDIR
+375 PAQVPQQFDIR
-386 FDDITFGYGAES
+386 FDDVTFAYEA
-398 DGSTENDSSTENG
+398 
-411 SSTESH
+411 
-417 ASGNGGD
+417 
-424 MDRDGS
+424 
-430 PHAGS
+430 
-435 HTATPSA
+435 
-442 PRPVLSGFSATLPA
+442 RPVLSGFSATLPA

-655 NGRYAALWAAQQ
+655 NGRYAALWTAQQ
-667 RAKQWRAGSA
+667 RAKQWRAGGA

>member
-1 MDPARHGRAC
+1 MNHRTATHQAS
-11 HHPQPYLCLIMNS
+11 QPDVQH
-24 STAHPAG
+24 TH
-31 PTDAQ
+31 
-36 RPRITPWHETLR
+36 ITPWRETLR
-48 QLLRSAQPHSRALAR
+48 QLLRSAQPHSRAFAR
-63 ALGMML
+63 SLWMIL
-69 AAAALH
+69 TAAILH

-84 LFQVLLPPSAG
+84 LFQALLDGHTPN
-95 LSAGWH
+95 WH
-101 PDWQAALPWLVLI
+101 TALLWLVLI
-114 SLLTLAVQ
+114 LLLTLTVQ
-122 TLRWLAQGFDYHGQ
+122 TLRWQAQDFDYDGM
-136 QADAVHHLRT
+136 QADAIHNLRT

-153 RMPLTTLQARR
+153 RMPLLKLQSRR
-164 TGEISA
+164 TGELSA

-182 TIMISGGILNAI
+182 TLTICGGLINGV
-194 VTPLVAAL
+194 VTPLVSAL
-202 LTLYWDW
+202 ATLLWDW
-209 RLGLAMLLV
+209 KLGLAMLLV

-223 PLQRWRRPQLHR
+223 PLHRWRRPQQQKV
-235 AVRELNDA
+235 VRELNDA

-267 GARAGQLQQT
+267 GSHAGQLQDT
-277 VEWLERMQVQSQ
+277 VEWLERLQVNSQ
-289 RRGIKPNI
+289 RQGIKANV

-307 LLVMAA
+307 LLIMAA
-313 GVTWVTQGSLALP
+313 GVTWVTQGQLDLTT
-326 VLAAVTVMLVRFAEP
+326 LAAVTIMLVRFAEP
-341 LALFFTMTGVVEHIE
+341 LALVFIMTGIIEHIE
-356 TALVQIERLLAIE
+356 TALIQIDELLAIE

-375 PAQVPQRFDIR
+375 PAQVPQQFDIR
-386 FDDITFGYGAES
+386 FDDVTFAYEA
-398 DGSTENDSSTENG
+398 
-411 SSTESH
+411 
-417 ASGNGGD
+417 
-424 MDRDGS
+424 
-430 PHAGS
+430 
-435 HTATPSA
+435 
-442 PRPVLSGFSATLPA
+442 RPVLSGFSATLPA

-640 GKALETGTHEALLAG
+640 GKALETGTHEALLAD

>member
-1 MDPARHGRAC
+1 MDDSDRR
-11 HHPQPYLCLIMNS
+11 L
-24 STAHPAG
+24 
-31 PTDAQ
+31 
-36 RPRITPWHETLR
+36 
-48 QLLRSAQPHSRALAR
+48 
-63 ALGMML
+63 
-69 AAAALH
+69 
-75 GLALACIIP
+75 P
-84 LFQVLLPPSAG
+84 LFQALLDGHTPN
-95 LSAGWH
+95 WH
-101 PDWQAALPWLVLI
+101 TALLWLVLI
-114 SLLTLAVQ
+114 LLLTLTVQ
-122 TLRWLAQGFDYHGQ
+122 TLRWQAQDFDYDGM
-136 QADAVHHLRT
+136 QADAIHNLRT

-153 RMPLTTLQARR
+153 RMPLLKLQSRR
-164 TGEISA
+164 TGELSA

-182 TIMISGGILNAI
+182 TLTICGGLINGV
-194 VTPLVAAL
+194 VTPLVSAL
-202 LTLYWDW
+202 ATLLWDW
-209 RLGLAMLLV
+209 KLGLAMLLV

-223 PLQRWRRPQLHR
+223 PLHRWRRPQQQKV
-235 AVRELNDA
+235 VRELNDA

-267 GARAGQLQQT
+267 GSHAGQLQDT
-277 VEWLERMQVQSQ
+277 VEWLERLQVNSQ
-289 RRGIKPNI
+289 RQGIKANV

-307 LLVMAA
+307 LLIMAA
-313 GVTWVTQGSLALP
+313 GVTWVTQGQLDLTT
-326 VLAAVTVMLVRFAEP
+326 LAAVTIMLVRFAEP
-341 LALFFTMTGVVEHIE
+341 LALVFIMTGIIEHIE
-356 TALVQIERLLAIE
+356 TALIQIDELLAIE

-375 PAQVPQRFDIR
+375 PAQVPQQFDIR
-386 FDDITFGYGAES
+386 FDDVTFAYEA
-398 DGSTENDSSTENG
+398 
-411 SSTESH
+411 
-417 ASGNGGD
+417 
-424 MDRDGS
+424 
-430 PHAGS
+430 
-435 HTATPSA
+435 
-442 PRPVLSGFSATLPA
+442 RPVLSGFSATLPA

>member
-1 MDPARHGRAC
+1 MNHRTATHQAS
-11 HHPQPYLCLIMNS
+11 QPDVQH
-24 STAHPAG
+24 TH
-31 PTDAQ
+31 
-36 RPRITPWHETLR
+36 ITPWRETLR
-48 QLLRSAQPHSRALAR
+48 QLLRSAQPHSRAFAR
-63 ALGMML
+63 SLWMIL
-69 AAAALH
+69 TAAILH

-84 LFQVLLPPSAG
+84 LFQALLDGHTPN
-95 LSAGWH
+95 WH
-101 PDWQAALPWLVLI
+101 TALLWLVLI
-114 SLLTLAVQ
+114 LLLTLTVQ
-122 TLRWLAQGFDYHGQ
+122 TLRWQAQDFDYDGM
-136 QADAVHHLRT
+136 QADAIHNLRT
-146 RLGEQLR
+146 QLGEQLR
-153 RMPLTTLQARR
+153 RMPLLKLQSRR
-164 TGEISA
+164 TGELSA

-182 TIMISGGILNAI
+182 TLTICGGLINGV
-194 VTPLVAAL
+194 VTPLVSAL
-202 LTLYWDW
+202 ATLLWDW
-209 RLGLAMLLV
+209 KLGLAMLLV

-223 PLQRWRRPQLHR
+223 PLHRWRRPQQQKV
-235 AVRELNDA
+235 VRELNDA

-267 GARAGQLQQT
+267 GSHAGQLQDT
-277 VEWLERMQVQSQ
+277 VEWLERLQVNSQ
-289 RRGIKPNI
+289 RQGIKANV

-307 LLVMAA
+307 LLIMAA
-313 GVTWVTQGSLALP
+313 GVTWVTQGQLDLTT
-326 VLAAVTVMLVRFAEP
+326 LAAVTIMLVRFAEP
-341 LALFFTMTGVVEHIE
+341 LALVFIMTGIIEHIE
-356 TALVQIERLLAIE
+356 TALIQIDELLAIE

-375 PAQVPQRFDIR
+375 PAQVPQQFDIR
-386 FDDITFGYGAES
+386 FDDVTFAYEA
-398 DGSTENDSSTENG
+398 
-411 SSTESH
+411 
-417 ASGNGGD
+417 
-424 MDRDGS
+424 
-430 PHAGS
+430 
-435 HTATPSA
+435 
-442 PRPVLSGFSATLPA
+442 RPVLSGFSATLPA

>member
-1 MDPARHGRAC
+1 MNHRTATHQAS
-11 HHPQPYLCLIMNS
+11 QPDVQH
-24 STAHPAG
+24 TH
-31 PTDAQ
+31 
-36 RPRITPWHETLR
+36 ITPWRETLR
-48 QLLRSAQPHSRALAR
+48 QLLRSAQPHSRAFAR
-63 ALGMML
+63 SLWMIL
-69 AAAALH
+69 TAAILH

-84 LFQVLLPPSAG
+84 LFQALLDGHTPN
-95 LSAGWH
+95 WH
-101 PDWQAALPWLVLI
+101 TALLWLVLI
-114 SLLTLAVQ
+114 LLLTLTVQ
-122 TLRWLAQGFDYHGQ
+122 TLRWQAQDFDYDGM
-136 QADAVHHLRT
+136 QADAIHNLRT

-153 RMPLTTLQARR
+153 RMPLLKLQSRR
-164 TGEISA
+164 TGELSA

-182 TIMISGGILNAI
+182 TLTICGGLINGV
-194 VTPLVAAL
+194 VTPLVSAL
-202 LTLYWDW
+202 ATLLWDW
-209 RLGLAMLLV
+209 KLGLAMLLV

-223 PLQRWRRPQLHR
+223 PLHRWRRPQQQKV
-235 AVRELNDA
+235 VRELNDA

-267 GARAGQLQQT
+267 GARAGQLQDT
-277 VEWLERMQVQSQ
+277 VEWLERLQVNSQ
-289 RRGIKPNI
+289 RQGIKANV

-307 LLVMAA
+307 LLIMAA
-313 GVTWVTQGSLALP
+313 GVTWVTQGQLDLTT
-326 VLAAVTVMLVRFAEP
+326 LAAVTIMLVRFAEP
-341 LALFFTMTGVVEHIE
+341 LALVFIMTGIIEHIE
-356 TALVQIERLLAIE
+356 TALIQIDELLAIE

-375 PAQVPQRFDIR
+375 PAQVPQQFDIR
-386 FDDITFGYGAES
+386 FDDVTFAYEA
-398 DGSTENDSSTENG
+398 
-411 SSTESH
+411 
-417 ASGNGGD
+417 
-424 MDRDGS
+424 
-430 PHAGS
+430 
-435 HTATPSA
+435 
-442 PRPVLSGFSATLPA
+442 RPVLSGFSATLPA

-517 DDTVLANIRMA
+517 DDTVMNNIRMA

-640 GKALETGTHEALLAG
+640 GEALETGTHEALLAG

>member
-1 MDPARHGRAC
+1 MNHRTATHQAS
-11 HHPQPYLCLIMNS
+11 QPDVQH
-24 STAHPAG
+24 TH
-31 PTDAQ
+31 
-36 RPRITPWHETLR
+36 ITPWRETLR
-48 QLLRSAQPHSRALAR
+48 QLLRSAQPHSRAFAR
-63 ALGMML
+63 SLWMIL
-69 AAAALH
+69 TAAILH

-84 LFQVLLPPSAG
+84 LFQALLDGHTPN
-95 LSAGWH
+95 WH
-101 PDWQAALPWLVLI
+101 TALLWLVLI
-114 SLLTLAVQ
+114 LLLTLTVQ
-122 TLRWLAQGFDYHGQ
+122 TLRWQAQDFDYDGM
-136 QADAVHHLRT
+136 QADAIHNLRT

-153 RMPLTTLQARR
+153 RMPLLKLQSRR
-164 TGEISA
+164 TGELSA

-182 TIMISGGILNAI
+182 TLTICGGLINGV
-194 VTPLVAAL
+194 VTPLVSAL
-202 LTLYWDW
+202 ATLLWDW
-209 RLGLAMLLV
+209 KLGLAMLLV

-223 PLQRWRRPQLHR
+223 PLHRWRRPQQQKV
-235 AVRELNDA
+235 VRELNDA

-267 GARAGQLQQT
+267 GSHAGQLQDT
-277 VEWLERMQVQSQ
+277 VEWLERLQVDSQ
-289 RRGIKPNI
+289 RQGIKANV

-307 LLVMAA
+307 LLIMAA
-313 GVTWVTQGSLALP
+313 GVTWVTQGQLDLTT
-326 VLAAVTVMLVRFAEP
+326 LAAVTIMLVRFAEP
-341 LALFFTMTGVVEHIE
+341 LALVFIMTGIIEHIE
-356 TALVQIERLLAIE
+356 TALIQIDELLAIE

-375 PAQVPQRFDIR
+375 PAQVPQQFDIR
-386 FDDITFGYGAES
+386 FDDVTFAYEA
-398 DGSTENDSSTENG
+398 
-411 SSTESH
+411 
-417 ASGNGGD
+417 
-424 MDRDGS
+424 
-430 PHAGS
+430 
-435 HTATPSA
+435 
-442 PRPVLSGFSATLPA
+442 RPVLSGFSATLPA

-594 TAALDTESER
+594 TATLDTESER

>member
-1 MDPARHGRAC
+1 MNHRTATHQAS
-11 HHPQPYLCLIMNS
+11 QPDVQH
-24 STAHPAG
+24 TH
-31 PTDAQ
+31 
-36 RPRITPWHETLR
+36 ITPWRETLR
-48 QLLRSAQPHSRALAR
+48 QLLRSAQPHSRAFAR
-63 ALGMML
+63 SLWMIL
-69 AAAALH
+69 TAAILH

-84 LFQVLLPPSAG
+84 LFQALLDGHTPN
-95 LSAGWH
+95 WH
-101 PDWQAALPWLVLI
+101 TALLWLVLI
-114 SLLTLAVQ
+114 LLLTLTVQ
-122 TLRWLAQGFDYHGQ
+122 TLRWQAQDFDYDGM
-136 QADAVHHLRT
+136 QADAIHNLRT

-153 RMPLTTLQARR
+153 RMPLLKLQSRR
-164 TGEISA
+164 TGELSA

-182 TIMISGGILNAI
+182 TLTICGGLINGV
-194 VTPLVAAL
+194 VTPLVSAL
-202 LTLYWDW
+202 ATLLWDW
-209 RLGLAMLLV
+209 KLGLAMLLV

-223 PLQRWRRPQLHR
+223 PLHRWRRPQQQKV
-235 AVRELNDA
+235 VRELNDA

-267 GARAGQLQQT
+267 GSHAGQLQDT
-277 VEWLERMQVQSQ
+277 VEWLERLQVNSQ
-289 RRGIKPNI
+289 RQGIKANV

-307 LLVMAA
+307 LLIMAA
-313 GVTWVTQGSLALP
+313 GVTWVTQGQLDLTT
-326 VLAAVTVMLVRFAEP
+326 LAAVTIMLVRFTEP
-341 LALFFTMTGVVEHIE
+341 LALVFIMTGIIEHIE
-356 TALVQIERLLAIE
+356 TALIQIDELLAIE

-375 PAQVPQRFDIR
+375 PAQVPQQFDIR
-386 FDDITFGYGAES
+386 FDDVTFAYEA
-398 DGSTENDSSTENG
+398 
-411 SSTESH
+411 
-417 ASGNGGD
+417 
-424 MDRDGS
+424 
-430 PHAGS
+430 
-435 HTATPSA
+435 
-442 PRPVLSGFSATLPA
+442 RPVLSGFSATLPA

>member
-1 MDPARHGRAC
+1 
-11 HHPQPYLCLIMNS
+11 MNS
-24 STAHPAG
+24 SAARPVS
-31 PTDAQ
+31 PTDTQ
-36 RPRITPWHETLR
+36 RPPITPWRETLR

-69 AAAALH
+69 VAAALH

-84 LFQVLLPPSAG
+84 LFQTLLPPPAG
-95 LSAGWH
+95 MPAGWH
-101 PDWQAALPWLVLI
+101 PDWRAALPWLVLI

-202 LTLYWDW
+202 LTLFWDW

-223 PLQRWRRPQLHR
+223 PLQRWRRPQLHQ

-289 RRGIKPNI
+289 RRGIRPNI

-307 LLVMAA
+307 LLIMAA

-356 TALVQIERLLAIE
+356 TALIQIERLLAIE

-375 PAQVPQRFDIR
+375 PAQVPQAFDIR
-386 FDDITFGYGAES
+386 FDDITFGYGTES
-398 DGSTENDSSTENG
+398 RGSPTSHAGGNDGGVGSNG
-411 SSTESH
+411 SLQ
-417 ASGNGGD
+417 
-424 MDRDGS
+424 
-430 PHAGS
+430 AG
-435 HTATPSA
+435 ATRPL
-442 PRPVLSGFSATLPA
+442 PPGQRPVLSGFSATLPA

-539 AARAAHCL
+539 AAHAAHCL

-604 AVQRAIE
+604 AVQQAIE

-630 GAGQIIVVDQ
+630 GARQIIVVDQ

-667 RAKQWRAGSA
+667 RAKQWRAGDA

>member
-1 MDPARHGRAC
+1 MNHRTATHQAS
-11 HHPQPYLCLIMNS
+11 QPDVQH
-24 STAHPAG
+24 TH
-31 PTDAQ
+31 
-36 RPRITPWHETLR
+36 ITPWRETLR
-48 QLLRSAQPHSRALAR
+48 QLLRSAQPHSRAFAR
-63 ALGMML
+63 SLWMIL
-69 AAAALH
+69 TAAILH

-84 LFQVLLPPSAG
+84 LFQALLDGHTPN
-95 LSAGWH
+95 WH
-101 PDWQAALPWLVLI
+101 TALLWLVLI
-114 SLLTLAVQ
+114 LLLTLTVQ
-122 TLRWLAQGFDYHGQ
+122 TLRWQAQDFDYDGM
-136 QADAVHHLRT
+136 QADAIHNLRT

-153 RMPLTTLQARR
+153 RMPLLKLQSRR
-164 TGEISA
+164 TGELSA

-182 TIMISGGILNAI
+182 TLTICGGLINGV
-194 VTPLVAAL
+194 VTPLVSAL
-202 LTLYWDW
+202 ATLLWDW
-209 RLGLAMLLV
+209 KLGLAMLLV

-223 PLQRWRRPQLHR
+223 PLHRWRRPQQQKV
-235 AVRELNDA
+235 VRELNDA

-267 GARAGQLQQT
+267 GSHAGQLQDT
-277 VEWLERMQVQSQ
+277 VEWLERLQVNSQ
-289 RRGIKPNI
+289 RQGIKANV

-307 LLVMAA
+307 LLIMAA
-313 GVTWVTQGSLALP
+313 GVTWVTQGQLDLTT
-326 VLAAVTVMLVRFAEP
+326 LAAVTIMLVRFAEP
-341 LALFFTMTGVVEHIE
+341 LALVFIMTGIIEHIE
-356 TALVQIERLLAIE
+356 TALIQIDELLAIE

-375 PAQVPQRFDIR
+375 PAQVPQQFDIR
-386 FDDITFGYGAES
+386 FDDVTFAYEA
-398 DGSTENDSSTENG
+398 
-411 SSTESH
+411 
-417 ASGNGGD
+417 
-424 MDRDGS
+424 
-430 PHAGS
+430 
-435 HTATPSA
+435 
-442 PRPVLSGFSATLPA
+442 RPVLSGFSATLPA

-579 RALLKDAPIVVLDEP
+579 RVLLKDAPIVVLDEP

-640 GKALETGTHEALLAG
+640 GEALETGTHEALLAG

>member
-1 MDPARHGRAC
+1 MNHRTATHQAS
-11 HHPQPYLCLIMNS
+11 QPDVQH
-24 STAHPAG
+24 TH
-31 PTDAQ
+31 
-36 RPRITPWHETLR
+36 ITPWRETLR
-48 QLLRSAQPHSRALAR
+48 QLLRSAQPHSRAFAR
-63 ALGMML
+63 SLWMIL
-69 AAAALH
+69 TAAILH

-84 LFQVLLPPSAG
+84 LFQALLDGHTPN
-95 LSAGWH
+95 WH
-101 PDWQAALPWLVLI
+101 TALLWLVLI
-114 SLLTLAVQ
+114 LLLTLTVQ
-122 TLRWLAQGFDYHGQ
+122 TLRWQAQDFDYDGM
-136 QADAVHHLRT
+136 QADAIHNLRT

-153 RMPLTTLQARR
+153 RMPLLKLQSRR
-164 TGEISA
+164 TGELSA

-182 TIMISGGILNAI
+182 TLTICGGLINGV
-194 VTPLVAAL
+194 VTPLVSAL
-202 LTLYWDW
+202 ATLLWDW
-209 RLGLAMLLV
+209 KLGLAMLLV

-223 PLQRWRRPQLHR
+223 PLHRWRRPQQQKV
-235 AVRELNDA
+235 VRELNDA

-267 GARAGQLQQT
+267 GSHAGQLQDT
-277 VEWLERMQVQSQ
+277 VEWLERLQVNSQ
-289 RRGIKPNI
+289 RQGIKANV

-307 LLVMAA
+307 LLIMAA
-313 GVTWVTQGSLALP
+313 GVTWVTQGQLDLTT
-326 VLAAVTVMLVRFAEP
+326 LAAVTIMLVRFAEP
-341 LALFFTMTGVVEHIE
+341 LALVFIMTGIIEHIE
-356 TALVQIERLLAIE
+356 TALIQIDELLAIE

-375 PAQVPQRFDIR
+375 PAQVPQQFDIR
-386 FDDITFGYGAES
+386 FDDVTFAYEA
-398 DGSTENDSSTENG
+398 
-411 SSTESH
+411 
-417 ASGNGGD
+417 
-424 MDRDGS
+424 
-430 PHAGS
+430 
-435 HTATPSA
+435 
-442 PRPVLSGFSATLPA
+442 RPVLSGFSATLPA

-547 EFIERLPQGWNT
+547 EFIERLPQGCNT

-640 GKALETGTHEALLAG
+640 GKALETGTHEALLAD

>member
-1 MDPARHGRAC
+1 MNHRTATHQAS
-11 HHPQPYLCLIMNS
+11 QPDVQH
-24 STAHPAG
+24 TH
-31 PTDAQ
+31 
-36 RPRITPWHETLR
+36 ITPWRETLR
-48 QLLRSAQPHSRALAR
+48 QLLRSAQPHSRAFAR
-63 ALGMML
+63 SLWMIL
-69 AAAALH
+69 TAAILH

-84 LFQVLLPPSAG
+84 LFQALLDGHTPN
-95 LSAGWH
+95 WH
-101 PDWQAALPWLVLI
+101 TALLWLVLI
-114 SLLTLAVQ
+114 LLLTLTVQ
-122 TLRWLAQGFDYHGQ
+122 TLRWQAQDFDYDGM
-136 QADAVHHLRT
+136 QADAIHNLRT
-146 RLGEQLR
+146 QLGEQLR
-153 RMPLTTLQARR
+153 RMPLLKLQSRR
-164 TGEISA
+164 TGELSA

-182 TIMISGGILNAI
+182 TLTICGGLINGV
-194 VTPLVAAL
+194 VTPLVSAL
-202 LTLYWDW
+202 ATLLWDW
-209 RLGLAMLLV
+209 KLGLAMLLV

-223 PLQRWRRPQLHR
+223 PLHRWRRPQQQKV
-235 AVRELNDA
+235 VRELNDA

-267 GARAGQLQQT
+267 GSHAGQLQDT
-277 VEWLERMQVQSQ
+277 VEWLERLQVNSQ
-289 RRGIKPNI
+289 RQGIKANV
-297 VISSVTEAGM
+297 VISSVTDAGM
-307 LLVMAA
+307 LLIMAA
-313 GVTWVTQGSLALP
+313 GVTWVTQGQLDLTT
-326 VLAAVTVMLVRFAEP
+326 LAAVTIMLVRFAEP
-341 LALFFTMTGVVEHIE
+341 LALVFIMTGIIEHIE
-356 TALVQIERLLAIE
+356 TALIQIDELLAIE

-375 PAQVPQRFDIR
+375 PAQVPQQFDIR
-386 FDDITFGYGAES
+386 FDDVTFAYEA
-398 DGSTENDSSTENG
+398 
-411 SSTESH
+411 
-417 ASGNGGD
+417 
-424 MDRDGS
+424 
-430 PHAGS
+430 
-435 HTATPSA
+435 
-442 PRPVLSGFSATLPA
+442 RPVLSGFSATLPA

-655 NGRYAALWAAQQ
+655 NGRYAALWTAQQ
-667 RAKQWRAGSA
+667 RAKQWRAGGA

>member
-1 MDPARHGRAC
+1 MNHRTATHQAS
-11 HHPQPYLCLIMNS
+11 QPDVQH
-24 STAHPAG
+24 TH
-31 PTDAQ
+31 
-36 RPRITPWHETLR
+36 ITPWRETLR
-48 QLLRSAQPHSRALAR
+48 QLLRSAQPHSRAFAR
-63 ALGMML
+63 SLWMIL
-69 AAAALH
+69 TAAILH

-84 LFQVLLPPSAG
+84 LFQALLDGHTPN
-95 LSAGWH
+95 WH
-101 PDWQAALPWLVLI
+101 TALLWLVLI
-114 SLLTLAVQ
+114 LLLTLTVQ
-122 TLRWLAQGFDYHGQ
+122 TLRWQAQDFDYDGM
-136 QADAVHHLRT
+136 QADAIHNLRT

-153 RMPLTTLQARR
+153 RMPLLKLQSRR
-164 TGEISA
+164 TGELSA
-170 VLLGNVDENLNY
+170 VLLGNVDENLNCTL
-182 TIMISGGILNAI
+182 TICGGLINGV
-194 VTPLVAAL
+194 VTPLVSAL
-202 LTLYWDW
+202 ATLLWDW
-209 RLGLAMLLV
+209 KLGLAMLLV

-223 PLQRWRRPQLHR
+223 PLHRWRRPQQQKV
-235 AVRELNDA
+235 VRELNDA

-267 GARAGQLQQT
+267 GSHAGQLQDT
-277 VEWLERMQVQSQ
+277 VEWLERLQVNSQ
-289 RRGIKPNI
+289 RQGIKANV

-307 LLVMAA
+307 LLIMAA
-313 GVTWVTQGSLALP
+313 GVTWVTQGQLDLTT
-326 VLAAVTVMLVRFAEP
+326 LAAVTIMLVRFAEP
-341 LALFFTMTGVVEHIE
+341 LALVFIMTGIIEHIE
-356 TALVQIERLLAIE
+356 TALIQIDELLAIE

-375 PAQVPQRFDIR
+375 PAQVPQQFDIR
-386 FDDITFGYGAES
+386 FDDVTFAYEA
-398 DGSTENDSSTENG
+398 
-411 SSTESH
+411 
-417 ASGNGGD
+417 
-424 MDRDGS
+424 
-430 PHAGS
+430 
-435 HTATPSA
+435 
-442 PRPVLSGFSATLPA
+442 RPVLSGFSATLPA

-640 GKALETGTHEALLAG
+640 GKALETGTHEALLAD

>member
-1 MDPARHGRAC
+1 MNHRTATHQAS
-11 HHPQPYLCLIMNS
+11 QPDVQH
-24 STAHPAG
+24 TH
-31 PTDAQ
+31 
-36 RPRITPWHETLR
+36 ITPWRETLR
-48 QLLRSAQPHSRALAR
+48 QLLRSAQPHSRAFAR
-63 ALGMML
+63 SLWMIL
-69 AAAALH
+69 TAAILH

-84 LFQVLLPPSAG
+84 LFQALLDGHTPN
-95 LSAGWH
+95 WH
-101 PDWQAALPWLVLI
+101 TALLWLVLI
-114 SLLTLAVQ
+114 LLLTLTVQ
-122 TLRWLAQGFDYHGQ
+122 TLRWQAQDFDYDGM
-136 QADAVHHLRT
+136 QADAIHNLRT

-153 RMPLTTLQARR
+153 RMPLLKLQSRR
-164 TGEISA
+164 TGELSA

-182 TIMISGGILNAI
+182 TLTICGGLINGV
-194 VTPLVAAL
+194 VTPLVSAL
-202 LTLYWDW
+202 ATLLWDW
-209 RLGLAMLLV
+209 KLGLAMLLV

-223 PLQRWRRPQLHR
+223 PLHRWRRPQQQKV
-235 AVRELNDA
+235 VRELNDA

-267 GARAGQLQQT
+267 GSHAGQLQDT
-277 VEWLERMQVQSQ
+277 VEWLERLQVNSQ
-289 RRGIKPNI
+289 RQGIKANV

-307 LLVMAA
+307 LLIMAA
-313 GVTWVTQGSLALP
+313 GVTWVTQGQLDLTT
-326 VLAAVTVMLVRFAEP
+326 LAAVTIMLVRFAEP
-341 LALFFTMTGVVEHIE
+341 LALVFIMTGIIEHIE
-356 TALVQIERLLAIE
+356 TALIQIDELLAIE

-375 PAQVPQRFDIR
+375 PAQVPQQFDIR
-386 FDDITFGYGAES
+386 FDDVTFAYEA
-398 DGSTENDSSTENG
+398 
-411 SSTESH
+411 
-417 ASGNGGD
+417 
-424 MDRDGS
+424 
-430 PHAGS
+430 
-435 HTATPSA
+435 
-442 PRPVLSGFSATLPA
+442 RPVLSGFSATLPA

-611 TLVKNRTVIV
+611 TRVKNRTVIV

-640 GKALETGTHEALLAG
+640 GKALETGTHEALLAD

>member
-1 MDPARHGRAC
+1 MNHRTATHQAS
-11 HHPQPYLCLIMNS
+11 QPDVQH
-24 STAHPAG
+24 TH
-31 PTDAQ
+31 
-36 RPRITPWHETLR
+36 ITPWRETLR
-48 QLLRSAQPHSRALAR
+48 QLLRSAQPHSRAFAR
-63 ALGMML
+63 SLWMIL
-69 AAAALH
+69 TAAILH

-84 LFQVLLPPSAG
+84 LFQALLDGHTPN
-95 LSAGWH
+95 WH
-101 PDWQAALPWLVLI
+101 TALLWLVLI
-114 SLLTLAVQ
+114 LLLTLTVQ
-122 TLRWLAQGFDYHGQ
+122 TLRWQAQDFDYDGM
-136 QADAVHHLRT
+136 QADAIHNLRT

-153 RMPLTTLQARR
+153 RMPLLKLQSRR
-164 TGEISA
+164 TGELSA

-182 TIMISGGILNAI
+182 TLTICGGLINGV
-194 VTPLVAAL
+194 VTPLVSAL
-202 LTLYWDW
+202 ATLLWDW
-209 RLGLAMLLV
+209 KLGLAMLLV

-223 PLQRWRRPQLHR
+223 PLHRWRRPQQQKV
-235 AVRELNDA
+235 VRELNDA

-267 GARAGQLQQT
+267 GARAGQLQDT
-277 VEWLERMQVQSQ
+277 VEWLERLQVNSQ
-289 RRGIKPNI
+289 RQGIKANV

-307 LLVMAA
+307 LLIMAA
-313 GVTWVTQGSLALP
+313 GVTWVTQGQLDLTT
-326 VLAAVTVMLVRFAEP
+326 LAAVTIMLVRFAEP
-341 LALFFTMTGVVEHIE
+341 LALVFIMTGIIEHIE
-356 TALVQIERLLAIE
+356 TALIQIDELLAIE

-375 PAQVPQRFDIR
+375 PAQVPQQFDIR
-386 FDDITFGYGAES
+386 FDDVTFAYEA
-398 DGSTENDSSTENG
+398 
-411 SSTESH
+411 
-417 ASGNGGD
+417 
-424 MDRDGS
+424 
-430 PHAGS
+430 
-435 HTATPSA
+435 
-442 PRPVLSGFSATLPA
+442 RPVLSGFSATLPA

-640 GKALETGTHEALLAG
+640 GEALETGTHEALLAG